1 MEPCNITPEI
11 TGTGTVFDSI
21 RVLTREVGMGS
32 EKISVMVTSDKR
44 EQLQMAAMVAS
55 VGAVSGNDVTV
66 FLSMNSLSFFV
77 KGADKPATA
86 EGPMGTLI
94 EEKNAPD
101 FKELFQQAVEYGDAK
116 IFPCSMAVDILGL
129 GQNDLE
135 EYISEPLGLTSFLS
149 DASEGQVWHF

>member
-1 MEPCNITPEI
+1 MP
-11 TGTGTVFDSI
+11 
-21 RVLTREVGMGS
+21 S
-32 EKISVMVTSDKR
+32 EKISVMVTSNKR

-66 FLSMNSLSFFV
+66 FLSMNSLNFFI
-77 KGADKPATA
+77 KDTAGHATP

-116 IFPCSMAVDILGL
+116 IFPCSMAVDILGI

-135 EYISEPLGLTSFLS
+135 AYISEPLGLTTFLS
-149 DASEGQVWHF
+149 DASEGQVWNF